1 MKKQSNFL
9 YALTLLISAS
19 FGVASAQSSTS
30 TVVGPEFGIK
40 GGVNMSNLY
49 SDSDDINDE
58 NALWGF
64 NAGVF
69 AAFPIADNVFIQPEI
84 LYTTKGAEL
93 DYDFA
98 GIEGTSKFKL
108 SYIEVPLLVR
118 FNLTENFNIHVG
130 GYASYLVSAKTKGEG
145 DVEFEDELDA
155 DDFERFDAGLSAGV
169 GVDFNPISIGLR
181 YNYGLTTIG
190 KERTDAGVNYTFPD
204 AKNSNLSLYLAYKL
218 N

>member
-1 MKKQSNFL
+1 MKMQSNFL
-9 YALTLLISAS
+9 YALSLFMMTS
-19 FGVASAQSSTS
+19 FGIVSAQSS

-58 NALWGF
+58 NVLWGF

-69 AAFPIADNVFIQPEI
+69 AAFPIADNIFIQPEI

-93 DYDFA
+93 EYDTA
-98 GIEGTSKFKL
+98 GVEGTSKFKL
-108 SYIEVPLLVR
+108 GYVEVPLLVR
-118 FNLTENFNIHVG
+118 FNLTDNFNIHVG
-130 GYASYLVSAKTKGEG
+130 GYASYLVNAKVTGEG
-145 DVEFEDELDA
+145 DVEFDEDLDA

-169 GVDFNPISIGLR
+169 GLDFNPISIGLR

-190 KERTDAGVNYTFPD
+190 KERDVAGTSYTFPD
-204 AKNSNLSLYLAYKL
+204 VKNSNLSLYLAYKL

>member
-1 MKKQSNFL
+1 MKMQSNFL
-9 YALTLLISAS
+9 YALSLFMMTS
-19 FGVASAQSSTS
+19 FGMVSAQSS

-49 SDSDDINDE
+49 SDSDDIDDE

-69 AAFPIADNVFIQPEI
+69 AAFPIADNIFIQPEI

-93 DYDFA
+93 DYNFA
-98 GIEGTSKFKL
+98 GIEGNSKFKL
-108 SYIEVPLLVR
+108 GYVEVPLLVR

-130 GYASYLVSAKTKGEG
+130 GYASYLVNAKAKGEG
-145 DVEFEDELDA
+145 DFEFEEDLDA

-190 KERTDAGVNYTFPD
+190 KERDGVTFPD
-204 AKNSNLSLYLAYKL
+204 VKNSNLSLYLAYKL

>member
-1 MKKQSNFL
+1 MQSNFL
-9 YALTLLISAS
+9 YALSLFMMTS
-19 FGVASAQSSTS
+19 FGVVSAQSS

-40 GGVNMSNLY
+40 AGVNMSNLY
-49 SDSDDINDE
+49 SDDVDDKNV
-58 NALWGF
+58 LWGF

-93 DYDFA
+93 EYNSD
-98 GIEGTSKFKL
+98 IISGTSKFKL
-108 SYIEVPLLVR
+108 GYVEVPLLVR

-130 GYASYLVSAKTKGEG
+130 GYASYLVNAKVTNDTDGG
-145 DVEFEDELDA
+145 DGLDFDEDLDA
-155 DDFERFDAGLSAGV
+155 DDFQRFDAGLSAGV
-169 GVDFNPISIGLR
+169 GLDFNPISIGLR

-190 KERTDAGVNYTFPD
+190 KEREAFGNTYTFPD

>member
-1 MKKQSNFL
+1 MKMQSNFL
-9 YALTLLISAS
+9 CALTLFLSAS
-19 FGVASAQSSTS
+19 FGIASAQS

-49 SDSDDINDE
+49 SDDVDDE
-58 NALWGF
+58 NVLWGF

-93 DYDFA
+93 EYNSDIA
-98 GIEGTSKFKL
+98 SGTSKFKL
-108 SYIEVPLLVR
+108 GYVEVPLLVR

-130 GYASYLVSAKTKGEG
+130 GYASYLVNAKVTNDTDGG
-145 DVEFEDELDA
+145 DGLDFDEDLDA
-155 DDFERFDAGLSAGV
+155 DDFERFDAGLSAGI
-169 GVDFNPISIGLR
+169 GVDFNPVSVGLR

-190 KERTDAGVNYTFPD
+190 KEREFAGTSYTFPD
-204 AKNSNLSLYLAYKL
+204 AKNSNLSLYVSYKL

>member
-1 MKKQSNFL
+1 MKMQSNFL
-9 YALTLLISAS
+9 YALSLFMMTS
-19 FGVASAQSSTS
+19 FGVVSAQSS

-49 SDSDDINDE
+49 SDSDDIDDE

-64 NAGVF
+64 NAGIF
-69 AAFPIADNVFIQPEI
+69 AAFPIADKVFIQPEI

-93 DYDFA
+93 DYNVSGVA
-98 GIEGTSKFKL
+98 GTNKFKL
-108 SYIEVPLLVR
+108 NYIEVPLLVR
-118 FNLTENFNIHVG
+118 FNLTENFNVHVG
-130 GYASYLVSAKTKGEG
+130 GYASYLVNAKLTGEG
-145 DVEFEDELDA
+145 DIEFDNELDA

-169 GVDFNPISIGLR
+169 GLDFNPVSIGLR

-190 KERTDAGVNYTFPD
+190 KERETLGNTYTFPD

>member
-1 MKKQSNFL
+1 MKMQSNFL
-9 YALTLLISAS
+9 YALSLFMMTS
-19 FGVASAQSSTS
+19 FGIVSAQNS

-49 SDSDDINDE
+49 SDSDDIDDE

-93 DYDFA
+93 DYNFA
-98 GIEGTSKFKL
+98 GVEGTNKFRL
-108 SYIEVPLLVR
+108 NYIEVPLLVR

-130 GYASYLVSAKTKGEG
+130 GYASYLVNAKLSGEG
-145 DVEFEDELDA
+145 DVEFDDELDA

-190 KERTDAGVNYTFPD
+190 KERDFAGTNYTFPD

>member
-9 YALTLLISAS
+9 YALTFLISAS
-19 FGVASAQSSTS
+19 FGVASAQNS

-84 LYTTKGAEL
+84 LFTTKGAEL
-93 DYDFA
+93 DYDYA
-98 GIEGTSKFKL
+98 GIEGTNKFKL

-130 GYASYLVSAKTKGEG
+130 GYASYLVNAKIKGEG
-145 DVEFEDELDA
+145 DFEFEEELDA

-169 GVDFNPISIGLR
+169 GVDFNPLSVGLR

-190 KERTDAGVNYTFPD
+190 KERDGVTFPD